1 MGKLDNGGKP
11 SLEVVAR
18 VLRRLLLA
26 TWILLGVAFAVVC
39 CAEML
44 GVVQFD

>member
-1 MGKLDNGGKP
+1 MEKMDNGGKQ
-11 SLEVVAR
+11 SLDAVAR
-18 VLRRLLLA
+18 VFRRLLLA

-44 GVVQFD
+44 SVVQFD